1 MKSVTDIFLKYV
13 SFDTQSS
20 EESESYPSTEKQL
33 LLGKY
38 IAEELKEIGL
48 SDVEMDKYG
57 YVYATIPATT
67 DKKLPVIGFLGHMDT
82 ALELP
87 GKDVKTQVIEYQGG
101 DVVLNPTL
109 NIVMTEKEFPCLT
122 RDHGKHL
129 ICTDGTTLLGADDK
143 AGCAEIVAMAQ
154 YFIAHPEIP
163 HGKMRIAFT
172 PDEEVGGGTKFFDIA
187 KFGAD
192 YAYTADGE
200 GTGSVNYENFNA
212 SAAVV
217 KVNGFS
223 IHPGG
228 SKNKMKNA
236 CLMAMEFNSL
246 LPAGEIPALTEDH
259 EGFSHLGGMQGTVE
273 NAVLH
278 YIIRDH
284 DAQKLERKKENFR
297 RAAEYMNYKY
307 GENTIEL
314 TLKDSYR
321 NMAEFIL
328 PHPEI
333 LDLAY
338 DAIKACG
345 VTPVTTPVR
354 GGTDGARLSA
364 DGLPCPNLGDGGH
377 NCHGKFEYVATED
390 LEKCTEIL
398 IKMVE
403 LSAK

>member
-1 MKSVTDIFLKYV
+1 MKSVSDIFLKYV

-20 EESESYPSTEKQL
+20 EDSKTYPSTDKQL
-33 LLGKY
+33 ILAKY
-38 IAEELKEIGL
+38 IADELKDIGL

-87 GKDVKTQVIEYQGG
+87 GKEVKTQIIDYKGG
-101 DVVLNPTL
+101 DVVLNEEL
-109 NIVMTEKEFPCLT
+109 SIIMAEKDFPCLK
-122 RDHGKHL
+122 DAIGKHL

-154 YFIAHPEIP
+154 FFVAHPEIP
-163 HGKMRIAFT
+163 HGKVRIAFT
-172 PDEEVGGGTKFFDIA
+172 PDEEVGGGTIYFDIE
-187 KFGAD
+187 KFGVD
-192 YAYTADGE
+192 FAYTVDSE
-200 GTGSVNYENFNA
+200 GVGTVNYENFNA
-212 SAAVV
+212 AAAVV
-217 KVNGFS
+217 KINGFS

-246 LPAGEIPALTEDH
+246 LPAGEIPALTENR
-259 EGFSHLGGMQGTVE
+259 EGFSHLGGMEGSVE
-273 NAVLH
+273 HASLH
-278 YIIRDH
+278 YILRDH
-284 DAQKLERKKENFR
+284 DSEKLERKKENFR
-297 RAAEYMNYKY
+297 RAAEFMNYKY

-321 NMAEFIL
+321 NMAEYIL

-338 DAIKACG
+338 DAIRACG
-345 VTPVTTPVR
+345 VTPRTSPIR

-364 DGLPCPNLGDGGH
+364 LGLPCPNLGDGGE
-377 NCHGKFEYVATED
+377 NCHGRFEYVAIED
-390 LEKCTEIL
+390 LEKSTEIL
-398 IKMVE
+398 IQMVK
-403 LSAK
+403 LAAK